1 MINEK
6 IFYFGL
12 KLKSTRIT
20 MNLKLDN
27 QRFVICGASSGFG
40 EAIARQL
47 LIEGARVVLVAR
59 RGSVLRDKFDHFK
72 DQTEIIEGSLIYG
85 ETLDAI
91 EKSFKK
97 ETTHGIVFN
106 AGGPPTGTPLQTDMK
121 DWDSAWQ
128 LVMRWKID
136 LALRIA
142 PLLRDN
148 EYGRM
153 LFIESQS
160 VKQPLP
166 ALTLSNSFR
175 TGVVGFAK
183 SLALEIAGD
192 GVTVNVLAPG
202 SHETP
207 AIERVIQSNSESKDI
222 SYEEAKKEMEKEVP
236 VGRMGSAE
244 EIASLASWLLSS
256 RSGYVTGQTI
266 SHDGGNIKG
275 LFG

>member
-1 MINEK
+1 
-6 IFYFGL
+6 
-12 KLKSTRIT
+12 
-20 MNLKLDN
+20 MNLNLDN
-27 QRFVICGASSGFG
+27 QRFVVCGASSGFG

-47 LIEGARVVLVAR
+47 LTEGADVVLVAR
-59 RGSVLRDKFDHFK
+59 RGQLLNEKFSHFANK
-72 DQTEIIEGSLIYG
+72 TEIIEGSLIYS
-85 ETLDAI
+85 ETLDKI
-91 EKSFKK
+91 EKTVASLK
-97 ETTHGIVFN
+97 THGIVFN

-136 LALRIA
+136 LALRLA
-142 PLLRDN
+142 PVFRDN

-166 ALTLSNSFR
+166 SLVLSNAYR
-175 TGVVGFAK
+175 AGVVGFAK
-183 SLALEIAGD
+183 SLALEIAKS

-207 AIERVIQSNSESKDI
+207 AIERVIKNNSSVRGI
-222 SYEEAKKEMEKEVP
+222 SYDRAKKEMEENVP
-236 VGRMGSAE
+236 VGRMGKAE
-244 EIASLASWLLSS
+244 ELASLAVWLLSGQ
-256 RSGYVTGQTI
+256 SGYVTGQTI
-266 SHDGGNIKG
+266 SHDGGVISG